1 MPTDKRKL
9 QQIRKHAIKSGMR
22 LLTQDEILEKVM
34 NARNSN
40 NAAQPFRVERDM
52 YGFAVGIQ
60 YKNQRLLSLVEGS
73 ALNEQN
79 ADKLVSVLN
88 AAVAMAKIHLDIM
101 ESGELVKTLQDLTEG
116 VANEEKV

>member
-1 MPTDKRKL
+1 MKTKN
-9 QQIRKHAIKSGMR
+9 S
-22 LLTQDEILEKVM
+22 
-34 NARNSN
+34 SN
-40 NAAQPFRVERDM
+40 NAQPFRVERDM
-52 YGFAVGIQ
+52 YGFTVGIQ
-60 YKNQRLLSLVEGS
+60 YKNQRLLSLIKGG

-101 ESGELVKTLQDLTEG
+101 ESGELVKTLQDLTDE

>member
-1 MPTDKRKL
+1 MKTE
-9 QQIRKHAIKSGMR
+9 
-22 LLTQDEILEKVM
+22 T
-34 NARNSN
+34 RNN
-40 NAAQPFRVERDM
+40 IAQPFRVERDV

-73 ALNEQN
+73 ALNEKN

-101 ESGELVKTLQDLTEG
+101 ESGELV
-116 VANEEKV
+116 